1 MSDDDDALRR
11 RLEALR
17 PPKKPALSSDEL
29 DERFAALRGR
39 KPPPVDGNL
48 SADEIA
54 RAQQFTA
61 NDPETRHELQVDDA
75 VLKLLAHCEETGE
88 DPFKDGLDSVPTD
101 IWQEGPEG
109 LCDFHYNEQLA
120 QGLSPDDIDRLR
132 NLGPVDEETAQE
144 LEAEDLALKM
154 LAEAEQ
160 MNDVEDDVCRD
171 PHAEPTEKEIAL
183 LLQEA
188 LDCKNLAVAQRAE
201 ASSSSGKPS
210 RDEVEALVSD
220 AQQCCRE
227 AQLSNLQ
234 EDPLN
239 ETALISSA
247 SGPTVSTLLEL
258 GLVKEAYEEQMA
270 HCQFLFAR
278 GKGAVDMGV
287 LHDAVAEI
295 ERLKSML

>member
-1 MSDDDDALRR
+1 MPDDDDTLKR

-61 NDPETRHELQVDDA
+61 NDPETRHELQLDDA

-88 DPFKDGLDSVPTD
+88 DPFKDGVPSD
-101 IWQEGPEG
+101 IWREG
-109 LCDFHYNEQLA
+109 LCDFHYNEQVA
-120 QGLSPDDIDRLR
+120 QGLLPDDIDRLR
-132 NLGPVDEETAQE
+132 NLGPVDEETTRE

-201 ASSSSGKPS
+201 ASSSSGKPT
-210 RDEVEALVSD
+210 REDVEALLSD

-239 ETALISSA
+239 ETALISSS